1 MRSDIE
7 NLIVAGFHF
16 YVCVHYS
23 KKVGWNVIQA
33 CCREGDDIL
42 MIPMNCMNISEKKL
56 RTPLQSKMI
65 APIIANAVKLCHDR

>member
-23 KKVGWNVIQA
+23 KKVGWNVVQA
-33 CCREGDDIL
+33 C
-42 MIPMNCMNISEKKL
+42 
-56 RTPLQSKMI
+56 
-65 APIIANAVKLCHDR
+65 